1 MGVCC
6 GSCRV
11 VCSEVFWLKCVSR
24 CKTGVLLWETSLFR
38 CRVSAL
44 LGVEVG
50 VIPNIVSATDT
61 LGFRGV
67 SLECSSSELSFC
79 ASKVSVLSVKSCCS
93 ESYSSFSAFSRS
105 SWSGFAEV
113 GKDK

>member
-1 MGVCC
+1 MP
-6 GSCRV
+6 RD
-11 VCSEVFWLKCVSR
+11 
-24 CKTGVLLWETSLFR
+24 KTGVSLWETSLFR

-50 VIPNIVSATDT
+50 VIPNMDSAIDT

>member
-11 VCSEVFWLKCVSR
+11 VCGEVFWVKCVSR
-24 CKTGVLLWETSLFR
+24 CRTGVLL
-38 CRVSAL
+38 
-44 LGVEVG
+44 GVG
-50 VIPNIVSATDT
+50 VGVMPNIVSATEA

-67 SLECSSSELSFC
+67 FLESSSSELSFC
-79 ASKVSVLSVKSCCS
+79 TSKVSVLSVKSCCS
-93 ESYSSFSAFSRS
+93 ESYSSFSAFS
-105 SWSGFAEV
+105 WSLRLGFAEV